1 MLVAK
6 NLGYETSSGHLF
18 EGLDLSLDGNAKK
31 RVAIVGRNGCGK
43 STLLKLLLGE
53 LEPSEGSVSRSQEV
67 VACLRQDIVFPDL
80 TQTVG
85 AYLTS
90 KLEEEW
96 MSYQI
101 DIAFDQVGLPAELL
115 EQPLSTLSGGQK
127 VRVAIAE
134 LLLQD
139 PTILLLDEPTN
150 HLDHATITWL
160 IGFIQDFK
168 GTVAFVSHDR
178 SFINSV
184 ANQIWEISAEQN
196 IEVYTGTYEQF
207 LVQRYERYQKR
218 LKDHEFSQ
226 REVTELEEWLAENA
240 NHPKYKFTATVAQ
253 KKKALERMEKKA
265 PPAPVPDPRVK
276 MKSVLTGQ
284 TGTVLNLK
292 LNSKAF
298 DGREILKNLTLKIE
312 HGDRILIEGPNGS
325 GKSTL
330 FGILAGTDKKF
341 DGQLTTREG
350 IKIGLL
356 GQFSKL
362 DPEKTVLDEF
372 GNNTRIEYSSGRSVL
387 ANFLFPAELVDSKIK
402 TLSYGQQRR
411 LEFAIL
417 LTNKPDL
424 LLLDEPTNHLDIFLR
439 EDLERFL
446 ADQEIAMVIIS
457 HDSYFVSKIGITKKV
472 ALA

>member
-6 NLGYETSSGHLF
+6 NLAYETSSGHLF
-18 EGLDLSLDGNAKK
+18 EGLDLSLDGAAKK
-31 RVAIVGRNGCGK
+31 RVAIVGKNGCGK
-43 STLLKLLLGE
+43 STLLKLMLGE
-53 LEPSEGSVSRSQEV
+53 LEPSEGTVSRSQEV
-67 VACLRQDIVFPDL
+67 VACLRQDIQFPDE
-80 TQTVG
+80 TVTVG
-85 AYLTS
+85 GYLLS

-101 DIAFDQVGLPAELL
+101 DIAFEQVNLGPELL
-115 EQPLSTLSGGQK
+115 EQTLKSLSGGQR

-134 LLLQD
+134 LLLQE

-150 HLDHATITWL
+150 HLDVASVEWL
-160 IGFIQDFK
+160 IGFIQEFR

-178 SFINSV
+178 AFINAV

-196 IEVYTGTYEQF
+196 LEVYTGTYEQF

-218 LKDHEFSQ
+218 LQDHEFSQ

-284 TGTVLNLK
+284 AGTVLNLK
-292 LNSKAF
+292 LNSKTF
-298 DGREILKNLTLKIE
+298 GDTEILKNVHLKIE
-312 HGDRILIEGPNGS
+312 QGDRILIEGRNGS

-330 FGILAGTDKKF
+330 LNILSGADKAF
-341 DGQLTTREG
+341 DGQLTLRNG
-350 IKIGLL
+350 IKIGMV

-362 DPEKTVLDEF
+362 DPEKTVLEEF

-387 ANFLFPAELVDSKIK
+387 ANFLFPAEFVDSKIK
-402 TLSYGQQRR
+402 SLSYGQQRR

-446 ADQEIAMVIIS
+446 GDQEIAMVLIS
-457 HDSYFVSKIGITKKV
+457 HDKYFVSKIGITKK
-472 ALA
+472 LSL